1 MDHLLDPNNP
11 YHPKQSD
18 QPDGPQHPDQPDQ
31 AVRSTKG
38 NPSNRPTRRR
48 SSTLEIDVALNRLA
62 AGQLGIF
69 TTNQAERSGVSKSS
83 LHTRLASGFIVRSY
97 QQVYRLSSVEETFG
111 QRCLGACLSREHSV
125 IARRSAAVLHGMPIG
140 SVPDLPELIIPHG
153 SRQKV
158 EGMQLHQA
166 RTMLSDQRWHSG
178 RILTPAATLVS
189 IAPIVDSARLATC
202 LDFAIANRLI
212 SVPRLLKSLSGTH
225 TRGMR
230 GTQMLRHELSQRID
244 GRVLRRSQLEQKAAR
259 WLKSFGV
266 PAGKANMVI
275 RMASGN
281 VEADFAWPE
290 FKVILEISPFFT
302 HGSKAAQL
310 RDAQR
315 RRALVADGWKIIEA
329 TDEFLVDALSFAPIA
344 ATIKSLLA

>member
-1 MDHLLDPNNP
+1 MGHRLDPNSPTHPNT
-11 YHPKQSD
+11 PKQA
-18 QPDGPQHPDQPDQ
+18 DQ
-31 AVRSTKG
+31 ADQSVRSTKG
-38 NPSNRPTRRR
+38 NRTNRSTRRR
-48 SSTLEIDVALNRLA
+48 SSTLEIDVVLNRLA

-69 TTNQAERSGVSKSS
+69 TTSQAERSGVSKSC

-97 QQVYRLSSVEETFG
+97 RNVYRVSSVEETFG
-111 QRCLGACLSREHSV
+111 QRCLGACLSRERSV
-125 IARRSAAVLHGMPIG
+125 ISRRSAAALHGMPIG
-140 SVPDLPELIIPHG
+140 SLPDLPELIIPHG

-158 EGMQLHQA
+158 KGIQLHQV
-166 RTMLSDQRWHSG
+166 RTMFFDQRWHSG

-189 IAPIVDSARLATC
+189 IAPIVDPARLATC

-212 SVPRLLKSLSGTH
+212 SVPRLFKSLSGTH
-225 TRGMR
+225 TRGMT
-230 GTQMLRHELSQRID
+230 GMQTLRNELGQRID

-266 PAGKANMVI
+266 PPGKANMMI
-275 RMASGN
+275 RTSSGN

-290 FKVILEISPFFT
+290 FKVILEISPFYT

-315 RRALVADGWKIIEA
+315 RRALVAEGWKIIEA
-329 TDEFLVDALSFAPIA
+329 TDEFLADATSFAPIA
-344 ATIKSLLA
+344 ATIRSLLT